1 MTYVTN
7 RNASVI
13 LVPVAVYV
21 GMGDPE
27 DLAAEP
33 FLLKGGRRE
42 VGLGGG
48 GVEEGQGSRGSLSFF
63 AGRAWCYNLPP
74 NRRRKGTDQS
84 SAGGPFVLRGKW
96 LAREREEKIIRVQE
110 EPHQGPYQCC
120 RRDRAGSENPRSH
133 A

>member
-63 AGRAWCYNLPP
+63 ARRAWCYNLPQP
-74 NRRRKGTDQS
+74 EKEGDGSKFRRK
-84 SAGGPFVLRGKW
+84 AF
-96 LAREREEKIIRVQE
+96 
-110 EPHQGPYQCC
+110 
-120 RRDRAGSENPRSH
+120 RAEG
-133 A
+133 